1 MTTAA
6 TPAVA
11 YVRVSTEEQ
20 ALGGVSLDAQV
31 AAVRAYAAQHGLH
44 LVDVV
49 VDAGVSGSI
58 PLAERAGGAVVVD
71 LVRRRRV
78 RAVVA
83 AKLDRLFRDAADCL
97 TETAGWNKARV
108 GLHLLDLAIDTSTT
122 TGRCMLTQHAAFAE
136 MERGLIRD
144 RTRAAL
150 AHKRAQGRRTSHDAP
165 YGFRIAADGDTL
177 VADDHEQR
185 VLGLVREL
193 RAAGVSIRGIVA
205 RLDADGV
212 AARGARWHKTTIE
225 RILRAAA

>member
-1 MTTAA
+1 MTTAR

-11 YVRVSTEEQ
+11 YVRVSTVEQ
-20 ALGGVSLDAQV
+20 AVAGLSLDAQV
-31 AAVRAYAAQHGLH
+31 AAVRAYAEQRGLD

-49 VDAGVSGSI
+49 VDAGVSAGK
-58 PLAERAGGAVVVD
+58 PLADRPGGAVVLD

-83 AKLDRLFRDAADCL
+83 VKLDRLFRDAGDCL
-97 TETAGWNKARV
+97 VETAAWNKARV
-108 GLHLLDLAIDTSTT
+108 ALHLLDLAIDTSTT
-122 TGRCMLTQHAAFAE
+122 AGRCMLTQFAAFAE

-150 AHKRAQGRRTSHDAP
+150 AFKRAQGRRTSKDAP
-165 YGFRIAADGDTL
+165 YGFRVGDDGDTL

-205 RLDADGV
+205 QLTADGV
-212 AARGARWHKTTIE
+212 APRGDRWHKTTVE